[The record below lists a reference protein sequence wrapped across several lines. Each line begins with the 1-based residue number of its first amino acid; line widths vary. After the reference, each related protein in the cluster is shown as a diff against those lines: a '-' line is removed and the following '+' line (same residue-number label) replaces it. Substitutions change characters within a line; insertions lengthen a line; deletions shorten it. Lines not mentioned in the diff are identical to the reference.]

1 MNPCTDL
8 TYTSPPRNA
17 GLFPSLRFYAK
28 LMTIFISEGIKASK
42 SYTGDDWV
50 HASMRVFKGLEES
63 GIQFS
68 LEGMEN
74 ITAVNAPVVFIGNH
88 MSTLETFILPA
99 LIQSR
104 KDVTFVVKESLIH
117 YPFFKHVLISRDP
130 IVVGRSN
137 PRDDLRNVLEGGVQR
152 LQQGRSIIIFP
163 QSTRSTQLEKRR
175 FNTIGVKLAK
185 KAGVP
190 IVPVALK
197 TDAWSQGNLIKDM
210 GPLLAAKKVHITFGK
225 PLEITSANG
234 KEEHEAVYR
243 FIESHLASWGTEDNK
258 VLAP

>member
-8 TYTSPPRNA
+8 AYTSPPRHG

-28 LMTIFISEGIKASK
+28 LMHIFISEGIKASK
-42 SYTGDDWV
+42 SYTGDDWA

-74 ITAVNAPVVFIGNH
+74 ITAIKTPVVFIGNH

-99 LIQSR
+99 LIQPR

-117 YPFFKHVLISRDP
+117 YPFFKHVLISREP

-137 PRDDLRNVLEGGVQR
+137 PRDDLRNVLEGGAQR
-152 LQQGRSIIIFP
+152 LEQGRSIIIFP
-163 QSTRSTQLEKRR
+163 QSTRSTQLDKRR

-185 KAGVP
+185 RAGVP

-210 GPLLAAKKVHITFGK
+210 GPLIASKKVHITFGA
-225 PLEITSANG
+225 PLDISSANG
-234 KEEHEAVYR
+234 KDEHEAVYN
-243 FIESHLASWGTEDNK
+243 FIESHLTSWKNEDIK
-258 VLAP
+258 ALRP